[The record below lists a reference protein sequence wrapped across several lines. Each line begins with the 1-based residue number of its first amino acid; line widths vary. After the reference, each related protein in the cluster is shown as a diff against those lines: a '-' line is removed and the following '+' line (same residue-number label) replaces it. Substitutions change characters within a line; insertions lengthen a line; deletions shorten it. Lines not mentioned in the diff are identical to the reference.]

1 MFRIRLS
8 QLKVV
13 EKCMFRRGLSRLKVV
28 EYRYYPALEGKADI
42 AAGVLGL
49 VVTAVMYAADLFTDW
64 LFMAISTVLYAGV
77 TAWGVYLWRLR
88 RKPMKRQITL
98 GGIKH
103 RLYLRSRPLFILYSL
118 AAKIVDWL
126 IIISILALLESDS
139 GWQSIFLKEF
149 YEWMFVLPMAVYS
162 MIFEYLTYLQYY
174 RTPENM
180 RSIYLSGDG
189 NTDLYTEALRQMGK
203 DGKERE

>member
-1 MFRIRLS
+1 
-8 QLKVV
+8 
-13 EKCMFRRGLSRLKVV
+13 MFRRGLSRLKVV

-103 RLYLRSRPLFILYSL
+103 RLYLRCRPLFILYSL

-162 MIFEYLTYLQYY
+162 MIFEYLTYLQFY

>member
-1 MFRIRLS
+1 M
-8 QLKVV
+8 
-13 EKCMFRRGLSRLKVV
+13 
-28 EYRYYPALEGKADI
+28 
-42 AAGVLGL
+42 LGL
-49 VVTAVMYAADLFTDW
+49 AVTAVMYAAGMFNSWIFL
-64 LFMAISTVLYAGV
+64 VV

-103 RLYLRSRPLFILYSL
+103 RLYLRCRPLFILYSL

-149 YEWMFVLPMAVYS
+149 YEWMLVLPMAVYS

-174 RTPENM
+174 RTPESM
-180 RSIYLSGDG
+180 RSISCRATAILTSI
-189 NTDLYTEALRQMGK
+189 RK
-203 DGKERE
+203 P

>member
-1 MFRIRLS
+1 MFKKIFRK
-8 QLKVV
+8 LKVV
-13 EKCMFRRGLSRLKVV
+13 EFR
-28 EYRYYPALEGKADI
+28 YNPALEGKADI
-42 AAGVLGL
+42 AAGMLGL
-49 VVTAVMYAADLFTDW
+49 AVTAIMYATGMFNSWIFLV
-64 LFMAISTVLYAGV
+64 ISIVLYAGV

-103 RLYLRSRPLFILYSL
+103 RLYLRCRPLFILYSL

-174 RTPENM
+174 HTPESM

-189 NTDLYTEALRQMGK
+189 NTDIYTEALRQMGK

>member
-1 MFRIRLS
+1 
-8 QLKVV
+8 
-13 EKCMFRRGLSRLKVV
+13 MFRRGLSQLKVV

-49 VVTAVMYAADLFTDW
+49 AVTAVMYAADLFTDW

-103 RLYLRSRPLFILYSL
+103 RLYLRCRPLFILYSL

>member
-1 MFRIRLS
+1 MFKKI
-8 QLKVV
+8 
-13 EKCMFRRGLSRLKVV
+13 FRRLKVV
-28 EYRYYPALEGKADI
+28 EFRYNPALEGKADI

-49 VVTAVMYAADLFTDW
+49 AVTAVMYAAGMFNSWIFLV
-64 LFMAISTVLYAGV
+64 ISIVLYAGV

-103 RLYLRSRPLFILYSL
+103 RLYLRCRPLFILYSL

-149 YEWMFVLPMAVYS
+149 YEWMLVLPMAVYS

-174 RTPENM
+174 RTPESM
-180 RSIYLSGDG
+180 RSISCRATAILTSI
-189 NTDLYTEALRQMGK
+189 RK
-203 DGKERE
+203 P

>member
-1 MFRIRLS
+1 MFKKI
-8 QLKVV
+8 
-13 EKCMFRRGLSRLKVV
+13 FRRLKVV
-28 EYRYYPALEGKADI
+28 EFRYNPALEGKADI
-42 AAGVLGL
+42 AAGMLGL
-49 VVTAVMYAADLFTDW
+49 AVTAIMYATGMFNSWIFLV
-64 LFMAISTVLYAGV
+64 ISIVLYAGV

-98 GGIKH
+98 GGIKQK
-103 RLYLRSRPLFILYSL
+103 LYLRNQLLFILYSL

-139 GWQSIFLKEF
+139 GWQSIFLEELYAWTF
-149 YEWMFVLPMAVYS
+149 ILPLAVYAV
-162 MIFEYLTYLQYY
+162 IIEYLTYLQYY
-174 RTPENM
+174 RTPESM

>member
-1 MFRIRLS
+1 MFRRGLS

-13 EKCMFRRGLSRLKVV
+13 E
-28 EYRYYPALEGKADI
+28 YRYNPALEGKADI

-49 VVTAVMYAADLFTDW
+49 AVTAVMYAADLFTDW

-88 RKPMKRQITL
+88 RRPMKRQITL
-98 GGIKH
+98 GGIKQK
-103 RLYLRSRPLFILYSL
+103 LYLRNQLLFILYSL
-118 AAKIVDWL
+118 AVKIVDWL
-126 IIISILALLESDS
+126 IIISILALLESDA
-139 GWQSIFLKEF
+139 GWASAFLEEL
-149 YEWMFVLPMAVYS
+149 YAWTFVLPLALYAV
-162 MIFEYLTYLQYY
+162 IIEYLTYLQFY

>member
-1 MFRIRLS
+1 M
-8 QLKVV
+8 
-13 EKCMFRRGLSRLKVV
+13 
-28 EYRYYPALEGKADI
+28 
-42 AAGVLGL
+42 LGL
-49 VVTAVMYAADLFTDW
+49 AVTAVMYATGMFNSWIFLV
-64 LFMAISTVLYAGV
+64 ISSVLYAGV

-88 RKPMKRQITL
+88 RKPMKREITL

-103 RLYLRSRPLFILYSL
+103 RLYLRSRPLFIIYCL
-118 AAKIVDWL
+118 AVKIVDWL

-174 RTPENM
+174 RTPESM

>member
-1 MFRIRLS
+1 MFKKI
-8 QLKVV
+8 
-13 EKCMFRRGLSRLKVV
+13 FRRLKVV
-28 EYRYYPALEGKADI
+28 EFRYNPALEGKADI
-42 AAGVLGL
+42 AAGMLGL
-49 VVTAVMYAADLFTDW
+49 AVTAVMYATGMFNSWIFLV
-64 LFMAISTVLYAGV
+64 ISIVLYAGV

-98 GGIKH
+98 GGIKQK
-103 RLYLRSRPLFILYSL
+103 LYLRNQLLFILYSL
-118 AAKIVDWL
+118 AVKIVDWL

-174 RTPENM
+174 RTPESM

>member
-1 MFRIRLS
+1 MVEFR
-8 QLKVV
+8 
-13 EKCMFRRGLSRLKVV
+13 
-28 EYRYYPALEGKADI
+28 YNPALEGKADI
-42 AAGVLGL
+42 AAGMLGL
-49 VVTAVMYAADLFTDW
+49 AVTAIMYATGMFNSWIFLV
-64 LFMAISTVLYAGV
+64 ISIVLYAGV

-98 GGIKH
+98 GGTKQK
-103 RLYLRSRPLFILYSL
+103 LYLRCRPLFILYSL

-174 RTPENM
+174 RTPESM